1 MSKTVASI
9 ETLCPAVLPYAI
21 IPNEI
26 KTNSG
31 SPFFLSGRWKKRSRE
46 KGNAM
51 QEIRVAPGADLQ
63 AVLDRAE
70 PGAVLRLSEGVYRQK
85 LLLKT
90 PGLNILGEGAD
101 RTVLLNGDYAK
112 KLDKEGRE
120 YNTFRTWTLAVC
132 ADGVTMRGLSVVNDA
147 LDPAEKGQ
155 EVALSVYGDAFYM
168 EDCVLRS
175 TQDTLF
181 LGPLPDDLIDRYEGF
196 LPDELRKVGKFT
208 QRFERC
214 RIEGSV
220 DFIFGCGEAAFTDC
234 DIVSVFDG
242 RGIGFVAAPAHELR
256 QDTGFLFRSCRF
268 TAGEGVADGTIF
280 LARPWRDYGLCRF
293 EECSYGSHIRPEGFD
308 PWRDSG
314 RDRTARFYESP
325 AVPGRVNWVRQSF

>member
-1 MSKTVASI
+1 
-9 ETLCPAVLPYAI
+9 
-21 IPNEI
+21 
-26 KTNSG
+26 
-31 SPFFLSGRWKKRSRE
+31 
-46 KGNAM
+46 M
-51 QEIRVAPGADLQ
+51 QEIRVSPGEDLQ

-70 PGAVLRLSEGVYRQK
+70 PGSVLRLSEGVYRQK

-90 PGLNILGEGAD
+90 PGLTILGEGAD

-112 KLDKEGRE
+112 KLDEEGRE

-155 EVALSVYGDAFYM
+155 EVALSVYGDAFCM
-168 EDCVLRS
+168 EDCALRS

-181 LGPLPDDLIDRYEGF
+181 LGPLPDDLIARYEGF
-196 LPDELRKVGKFT
+196 LPDELCKAGRFT

-220 DFIFGCGEAAFTDC
+220 DFIFGCGEAAFNDC

-242 RGIGFVAAPAHELR
+242 RGLGFVAAPAHELR
-256 QDTGFLFRSCRF
+256 QDTGFLFRNCRF
-268 TAGEGVADGTIF
+268 TAGEGVADRTIF

-293 EECSYGSHIRPEGFD
+293 EDCTYGGHIRPEGFD

-314 RDRTARFYESP
+314 RDRTARFYETP
-325 AVPGRVNWVRQSF
+325 AVPGRVSWVRQSF